1 MTRSHI
7 RIHIPIQTY
16 PNTGG
21 SWIPPSYRFLVP
33 PLLLT
38 SSSFPPSFLSSPPA
52 HPPFFPPAHRDGG
65 RGEGVMRGS
74 LGGHIGSWWAL
85 LGVIG
90 LSCGFFSARYRP
102 SVHCTWF
109 LPNFVEFGRL
119 LKNDLGDEKIMMP
132 NNQLSSY
139 LFDYWALIFFEYISV
154 SGAERGSFWSKK
166 KFKKLINKDF
176 RAFFLKTVFIF
187 SRPQFSKIWI
197 SETGYGS
204 RLIPR
209 YFRKKMGG
217 SIPKMSSQQPF

>member
-1 MTRSHI
+1 MSALTR
-7 RIHIPIQTY
+7 RIEWYACGTSATDRKKVRALFLSNKPHGGNFWLIFGSLGVL
-16 PNTGG
+16 GG
-21 SWIPPSYRFLVP
+21 SW
-33 PLLLT
+33 
-38 SSSFPPSFLSSPPA
+38 
-52 HPPFFPPAHRDGG
+52 
-65 RGEGVMRGS
+65 
-74 LGGHIGSWWAL
+74 GGHIGSWWAL

-132 NNQLSSY
+132 NNQLLSY
-139 LFDYWALIFFEYISV
+139 LFDYWALVFFEYISV
-154 SGAERGSFWSKK
+154 SGVERGSFWSKK

-217 SIPKMSSQQPF
+217 

>member
-21 SWIPPSYRFLVP
+21 PESLPPTAFLSLPCSWPLPPSLP
-33 PLLLT
+33 PSCPLPPPTLP
-38 SSSFPPSFLSSPPA
+38 SFPPPTETVG
-52 HPPFFPPAHRDGG
+52 GG
-65 RGEGVMRGS
+65 RGS
-74 LGGHIGSWWAL
+74 WGGHIGSWWAL

-102 SVHCTWF
+102 SVHCTWI

-132 NNQLSSY
+132 NNQLLSY
-139 LFDYWALIFFEYISV
+139 LFDYWALVFFEYISV
-154 SGAERGSFWSKK
+154 SGVERGSFWSKK

-176 RAFFLKTVFIF
+176 RAFFLKTDFIF
-187 SRPQFSKIWI
+187 SRLEFWKILI
-197 SETGYGS
+197 SETGYWS
-204 RLIPR
+204 RVVR
-209 YFRKKMGG
+209 CYCRKKI
-217 SIPKMSSQQPF
+217 SRVISEMSSQQPF